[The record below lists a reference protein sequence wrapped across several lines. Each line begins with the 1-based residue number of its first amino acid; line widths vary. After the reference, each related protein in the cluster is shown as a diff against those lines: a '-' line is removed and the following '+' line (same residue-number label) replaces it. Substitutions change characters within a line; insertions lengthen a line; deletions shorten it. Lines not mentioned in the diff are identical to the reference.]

1 MAVFLLLM
9 SKGSEDKDTP
19 AFPSLV
25 VELNT
30 APPEVLSALPR
41 LGPARANAILEARK
55 QAPFR
60 SFEDF
65 DRRVR
70 GIGPATVAAIKPYA
84 RIAPPE
90 DVTNRS
96 EHPSQ

>member
-1 MAVFLLLM
+1 MAVFLLLT
-9 SKGSEDKDTP
+9 SKGSDEPST
-19 AFPSLV
+19 AAVPSLV

-41 LGPARANAILEARK
+41 LGPARANAILEARER
-55 QAPFR
+55 APFR

-84 RIAPPE
+84 RIAAPE
-90 DVTNRS
+90 EMTNRS
-96 EHPSQ
+96 EHPAQ